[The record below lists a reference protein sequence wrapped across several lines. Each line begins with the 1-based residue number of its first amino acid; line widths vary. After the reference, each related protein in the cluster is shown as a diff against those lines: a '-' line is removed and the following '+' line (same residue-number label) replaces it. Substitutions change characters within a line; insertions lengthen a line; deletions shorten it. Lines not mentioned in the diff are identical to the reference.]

1 MKKNNSALVITVFGF
16 GLMASFFPVTN
27 AFAGDETRLRLE
39 CRAFGP
45 GDTKVDARYGKR
57 GTRERLR
64 TGFEAAPGGLFE
76 AGNVL
81 DVTVNGL
88 SVGSMILDQPGGI
101 GDIVGDLDFDSTANA
116 DDEDLPFPA
125 IAIGD
130 GDVVMVGELGCALA
144 D

>member
-1 MKKNNSALVITVFGF
+1 M
-16 GLMASFFPVTN
+16 
-27 AFAGDETRLRLE
+27 
-39 CRAFGP
+39 
-45 GDTKVDARYGKR
+45 
-57 GTRERLR
+57 
-64 TGFEAAPGGLFE
+64 
-76 AGNVL
+76 L

-101 GDIVGDLDFDSTANA
+101 GDIVGDLDFDSTGNA